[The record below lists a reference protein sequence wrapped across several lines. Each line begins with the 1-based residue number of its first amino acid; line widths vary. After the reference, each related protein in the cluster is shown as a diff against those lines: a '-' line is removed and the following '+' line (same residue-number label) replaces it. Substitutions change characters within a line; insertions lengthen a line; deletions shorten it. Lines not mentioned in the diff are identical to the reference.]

1 MIEHPY
7 YELAELDRDAH
18 EAAKT
23 RALYYGAAGFVD
35 PRTYTVDVY
44 TIRRVYKQPWL
55 GTLRLSLQ
63 AAGYGAAY
71 GATMGYLGFD
81 LLNVTPGYGFSP
93 EGESMTVDGVPV
105 NVRDQLF
112 DMRQFYM

>member
-7 YELAELDRDAH
+7 YQLGKLEREAH

-23 RALYYGAAGFVD
+23 RAIYYGAAGLVD

-44 TIRRVYKQPWL
+44 TIRRLYKQPWRA
-55 GTLRLSLQ
+55 TIRMSLQ
-63 AAGYGAAY
+63 AAGYGVAV
-71 GATMGYLGFD
+71 GALFGYLGFD
-81 LLNVTPGYGFSP
+81 PLNVTPGYGFSP
-93 EGESMTVDGVPV
+93 EGENMTVDGEPV